1 MRKILIASHGRLAE
15 GIISSLELLAGT
27 SAGVTGINAYV
38 EGSDIDAELAAFVQQ
53 LEESD
58 QVFAFTDLYGGSVN
72 QKVTKVFLENQ
83 VVATVIAGFNF
94 PLLLEV
100 LLAPADLSDEQ
111 LTEIVEKCRQ
121 EMTLTHLTEPVTV
134 NDDDE
139 FF

>member
-83 VVATVIAGFNF
+83 VAATVIAGFNF